1 MAGEIST
8 IGVVTGP
15 SCQRETLDPDM
26 PDALVY
32 ATSAAALAAAVF
44 AAWHTVRSYRFSN
57 PLLYAITAVEALLVV
72 ALVWGIVAV
81 TDTDRDVEKALF
93 LSYLVTTVLIPPAAV
108 LWGVGDKSRWGT
120 GVVAVGLFTV
130 SVMLIRTHQ
139 IWLGH
144 G

>member
-1 MAGEIST
+1 
-8 IGVVTGP
+8 
-15 SCQRETLDPDM
+15 M

-32 ATSAAALAAAVF
+32 ATSLAALAAAVF
-44 AAWHTVRSYRFSN
+44 AAWHTVKGYRFSN
-57 PLLYAITAVEALLVV
+57 PLFYAIAVVELLLVV
-72 ALVWGIVAV
+72 ALVWGITAVAR
-81 TDTDRDVEKALF
+81 TDRDVEKGLF
-93 LSYLVTTVLIPPAAV
+93 LSYLLTTVLIPPAAV

-139 IWLGH
+139 IWVGH

>member
-1 MAGEIST
+1 
-8 IGVVTGP
+8 
-15 SCQRETLDPDM
+15 M

-44 AAWHTVRSYRFSN
+44 AAWHTLRSYRFSN
-57 PLLYAITAVEALLVV
+57 PLLYAITAVEVLLVV
-72 ALVWGIVAV
+72 SLVWGIVAV
-81 TDTDRDVEKALF
+81 SGTDRDVEKALF
-93 LSYLVTTVLIPPAAV
+93 LSYLLTTVLIPPAAV

>member
-1 MAGEIST
+1 
-8 IGVVTGP
+8 
-15 SCQRETLDPDM
+15 M

-32 ATSAAALAAAVF
+32 LTAAVALVAAAF
-44 AAWHTVRSYRFSN
+44 AGWHTAKSYRFSN
-57 PLLYAITAVEALLVV
+57 PLFYAIAVVQVLLVV

-81 TDTDRDVEKALF
+81 ADAGPQVQRGLY

-108 LWGVGDKSRWGT
+108 LWGIGDRSRWGT
-120 GVVAVGLFTV
+120 GVVAVALFTV

-139 IWLGH
+139 IWEGH

>member
-1 MAGEIST
+1 
-8 IGVVTGP
+8 
-15 SCQRETLDPDM
+15 M
-26 PDALVY
+26 PDVLVY
-32 ATSAAALAAAVF
+32 VTSAAALAAAVF
-44 AAWHTVRSYRFSN
+44 AAWHTAKSYRFSN
-57 PLLYAITAVEALLVV
+57 PLFYALAVVEVLLVI
-72 ALVWGIVAV
+72 ALVWGIAAV
-81 TDTDRDVEKALF
+81 VDTDRDVEKGLF
-93 LSYLVTTVLIPPAAV
+93 LSYLLTTVLIPPAAL

>member
-32 ATSAAALAAAVF
+32 ATSVAALAAALF
-44 AAWHTVRSYRFSN
+44 AAWHTAKSYLFSN
-57 PLLYAITAVEALLVV
+57 PLFYAIAAVQVLLVV

-81 TDTDRDVEKALF
+81 SGTDREVEKGLY

-108 LWGVGDKSRWGT
+108 LWGIGDKSRWGT

-139 IWLGH
+139 IWVGH